1 MDSVAVPLPFSSQEL
16 SIEDSGT
23 MYVITTPAGLII
35 KWAHLTGIIDIHFG
49 FRFNL
54 SSYTEGLCGEH
65 CSQISLSSN
74 FFFPIHMTPFWLL
87 MPHFSYLR
95 CDVNFQFPT

>member
-1 MDSVAVPLPFSSQEL
+1 MDSIVVPLPFTNQEL
-16 SIEDSGT
+16 SVEDSGT

-49 FRFNL
+49 FQFNL

-65 CSQISLSSN
+65 CSSN
-74 FFFPIHMTPFWLL
+74 LNFSFFFFPVHITPMAPDAPLFI
-87 MPHFSYLR
+87 FE
-95 CDVNFQFPT
+95 V